1 MAIGFNWVKY
11 FSYLEQSNT
20 VFPSILQFSLIVQ
33 DDTEF
38 LMTLVQLHTHHEEP
52 RLYFS
57 WIIVSDI

>member
-1 MAIGFNWVKY
+1 MAIGFNLVKC
-11 FSYLEQSNT
+11 FSYLHKSIT
-20 VFPSILQFSLIVQ
+20 FFPSILQFSLIGQ

-52 RLYFS
+52 RLFFA